1 MLKQEK
7 QIDILNMSNEQVE
20 GLVNK
25 MKDIIDP
32 VQKLSFLISDNEQLC
47 NLLWDIYKGLICFS
61 CFNITAPFILFLLYS
76 NYNRKLK

>member
-1 MLKQEK
+1 MK

-47 NLLWDIYKGLICFS
+47 NLLWDIHAGLIS
-61 CFNITAPFILFLLYS
+61 ERSLLNIG
-76 NYNRKLK
+76 LKPDYDMLEK

>member
-1 MLKQEK
+1 MKQK

-47 NLLWDIYKGLICFS
+47 NLLWDIYKGLIS
-61 CFNITAPFILFLLYS
+61 ERSLINMG
-76 NYNRKLK
+76 LKPDYELIKD